1 MSMPSMLVVRSQP
14 TWPSLST
21 HLRVSSRTCISMA
34 QARGRFALK
43 YSSASRKKNASLVR
57 ILKPKNNNNT
67 STKMS
72 NRGMVQNTQNDE
84 RGGAS
89 QVFLASSSVAWI
101 ALGVYAFAQPE
112 DIARTMNLSVQGI
125 DGLQHLT
132 NLQATAPYAVL
143 QSAVLALLASNQ
155 NQQEEDSDS
164 LLATAGALAPAASAL
179 ALAVALTQ
187 TPMESVDN
195 VPLACYAAFAAATA
209 ALSASTSKKSPSEFL
224 DERAEDAKNISR
236 LNDNTY
242 LLYFYKISTIAS
254 LVVGGSFALS
264 PISPLAISNDPT
276 PLAQFLR
283 RDFGLFSIFL
293 LAPVQ
298 TLLASAA
305 ETGTLATPTC
315 RVLNL
320 AVAIA
325 IAGIDGVT
333 LYSSKATA
341 DVLRETLPA
350 DQLAGTLDVS
360 SLVEGSS
367 GGIENFVGALAV
379 SATILVVYLAQ
390 AVRPSAQD

>member
-1 MSMPSMLVVRSQP
+1 MSQGARA
-14 TWPSLST
+14 
-21 HLRVSSRTCISMA
+21 RA
-34 QARGRFALK
+34 QAQGGSRSRFALK

-57 ILKPKNNNNT
+57 LLKPKNNNNT

-72 NRGMVQNTQNDE
+72 NRGMVQNTQNNE
-84 RGGAS
+84 RDAS

-224 DERAEDAKNISR
+224 DERAEDAKSISR